1 MQGLTTLLLVL
12 LVSCA
17 VSFQLKAVRGVK
29 LARVGALFSE
39 PEPAAPAP
47 VAEPVATPKK
57 PTELA
62 PVNEETISN
71 AAGVS
76 SAVFG
81 FLFGGPLFAVLF
93 GTVGVYVSK
102 KDNEVGEGFR
112 GVGKAIVETYNYI
125 TKLDNKYDVTGKASS
140 SIKNAL
146 DSSDSEAVD
155 GLKSAISKV
164 GEINEE
170 YDIVGKATSAAG
182 AATTLSEAAYEKVE
196 ELNAKYDFV
205 ETTKKAASTAVEKV
219 KEASKN

>member
-1 MQGLTTLLLVL
+1 MMKGCAVVLLLCSVVL
-12 LVSCA
+12 ASG
-17 VSFQLKAVRGVK
+17 FQMRNVRGVR
-29 LARVGALFSE
+29 LARAGALFSE
-39 PEPAAPAP
+39 PEADAPKP
-47 VAEPVATPKK
+47 VAEPVKAKA
-57 PTELA
+57 PTDLA

-81 FLFGGPLFAVLF
+81 FLVGGPLFAVVF

-112 GVGKAIVETYNYI
+112 GVGKAIVETYNYL
-125 TKLDNKYDVTGKASS
+125 TKLDNKYDVTGKASES
-140 SIKNAL
+140 FNKAL
-146 DSSDSEAVD
+146 DSSDSEAVE
-155 GLKSAISKV
+155 GLKSAIAKV
-164 GEINEE
+164 DDINKE

-205 ETTKKAASTAVEKV
+205 ETTKKAAATAVEKA
-219 KEASKN
+219 KEAAK

>member
-1 MQGLTTLLLVL
+1 MKGLSVL
-12 LVSCA
+12 LFASVVLA
-17 VSFQLKAVRGVK
+17 AHGFAMRNVRGVR
-29 LARVGALFSE
+29 LARSGALFSE
-39 PEPAAPAP
+39 PEADAPKP
-47 VAEPVATPKK
+47 VAEPVKTKT

-62 PVNEETISN
+62 PVNEESISN

-81 FLFGGPLFAVLF
+81 FLVGGPLFALVF

-112 GVGKAIVETYNYI
+112 GVGKAIVETYNYL
-125 TKLDNKYDVTGKASS
+125 TKLDNKYDVTGKTASS
-140 SIKNAL
+140 ITKAL
-146 DSSDSEAVD
+146 DSSDSEVVD

-164 GEINEE
+164 DEINKE
-170 YDIVGKATSAAG
+170 YDITGKATSAAG

-205 ETTKKAASTAVEKV
+205 ETTKKAASTAVEKI